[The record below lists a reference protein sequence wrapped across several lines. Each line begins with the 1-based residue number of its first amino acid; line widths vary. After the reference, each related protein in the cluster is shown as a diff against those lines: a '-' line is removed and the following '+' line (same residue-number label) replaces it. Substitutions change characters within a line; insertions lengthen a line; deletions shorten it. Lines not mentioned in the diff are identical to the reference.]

1 MGTTTTTASPARFFD
16 KFSDT
21 DVLSGRGGLT
31 NKHPG
36 NKWYRQLCKD
46 LLDLLWV
53 ESRHASLEESDAMKV
68 ELDRCVMITIMREG
82 RFLKAETSEDPT
94 GNPVCRWREISSKDA
109 LSKVQQY
116 TREGLLK
123 RQREAHSF
131 EAKIKKLLLKVV
143 LKGRGVKSRK
153 AVRKIKEWLLK
164 VVLKGRGVKSRKA
177 VHKIKKWLLKRVQQR
192 KAERIDQLERVADRM
207 LHVLPRK

>member
-1 MGTTTTTASPARFFD
+1 
-16 KFSDT
+16 
-21 DVLSGRGGLT
+21 
-31 NKHPG
+31 
-36 NKWYRQLCKD
+36 
-46 LLDLLWV
+46 
-53 ESRHASLEESDAMKV
+53 MKV

-123 RQREAHSF
+123 RQREAHPF
-131 EAKIKKLLLKVV
+131 EAKIKKLLLKV
-143 LKGRGVKSRK
+143 
-153 AVRKIKEWLLK
+153 
-164 VVLKGRGVKSRKA
+164 
-177 VHKIKKWLLKRVQQR
+177 LLKRE
-192 KAERIDQLERVADRM
+192 ERIDQLERVADRM